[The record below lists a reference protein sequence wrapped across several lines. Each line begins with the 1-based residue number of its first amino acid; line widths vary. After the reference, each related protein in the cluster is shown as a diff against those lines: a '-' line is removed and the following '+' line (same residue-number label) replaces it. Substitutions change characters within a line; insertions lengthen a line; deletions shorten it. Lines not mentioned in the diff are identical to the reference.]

1 MKINHIL
8 IYGILGLLGVSIFA
22 GGTMLLQNST
32 EHVKTEMIA
41 AHKKQAET
49 VSGIT
54 TQLFKEELRIL
65 EQLANTTEVGSMSPT
80 QGDAYLKSIV
90 DKSLYTL
97 GDRQLKIY
105 SHFLVTNRTGAEVI
119 HSGGIHTNPPTSLKG
134 RDYFEEPNQGKTLTC
149 MPNISKSTGKKIYP
163 LATPVR
169 VGDQH
174 LGNLAGFLNIEYI
187 STLINTYKVGQ
198 NGYVMIVGKGGD
210 GKEGRVIASP
220 IEKDLWDRILGGE
233 SDPAWQETAK
243 KISQKEFGTYTLTE
257 NSQLQYV
264 TIQPIGI
271 YDWTLVM
278 VTPEEELINYAKL
291 DEMRQIFYL
300 GALALLLV
308 VGVLSYFVSRIISQ
322 PIHAICAQLDEIARG
337 NLRKDI
343 VINSKINELQKLTVA
358 VNQMKETFKTVIGDV
373 VNSAN
378 DVAGISGTLGNSSS
392 QTELNSHQV
401 AQSVAKMAS
410 GATAQSQY
418 ADTIFNKTNQ
428 IRGNVAS
435 GAEESQKTFEAAAV
449 STQTAKSSREEISST
464 VAGLQEL
471 TKDVKS
477 ATESMQKLNRRS
489 EEIGTIITTITGIA
503 GQTNLLALN
512 AAIEAARAGESGRGF
527 AVVAEEVRKLA
538 EQSAASAEQITQL
551 IEDVQQDTSRI
562 VVVMEGNLN
571 KINTQVDGIHNGIRA
586 LDTIVTNVEDTQAK
600 VDRILFIFKE
610 LAASSDDVLKSI
622 EEILSLSHQSATAS
636 QDVVTSADEQSAM
649 VGEVNASI
657 EKLIKLSTALK
668 QSVNQFKI

>member
-97 GDRQLKIY
+97 GDKQLKIY
-105 SHFLVTNRTGAEVI
+105 SHFLVTNRTGAEII

-174 LGNLAGFLNIEYI
+174 LGNLTGFLNIEYI
-187 STLINTYKVGQ
+187 STLINTYKVGE

>member
-97 GDRQLKIY
+97 GDKQLKIY
-105 SHFLVTNRTGAEVI
+105 SHFLVTNRTGAEII

-174 LGNLAGFLNIEYI
+174 LGNLTGFLNIEYI
-187 STLINTYKVGQ
+187 STLINTYKVGE

-358 VNQMKETFKTVIGDV
+358 VNQMKETFKAVIGDV

-378 DVAGISGTLGNSSS
+378 DVAGISGTLGNTSS